1 MREESESVYE
11 GRRLADTVEGRP
23 GAVWEGKPGGVER
36 RLQDKREGRMDEDV
50 GSVVSVVSVRDGGEG
65 TVLPGRAGVYYEAE
79 FDAITFDPS
88 MQEVVDG
95 EVVEV
100 VAFGAFVGIGPVDGL
115 LHVSQIS
122 NEYLAYDGENQQ
134 LASTESNR
142 TLSVGDSVRVR
153 VVTKSIDERNPRDS
167 KIGLTAKQPGLGKH
181 GWLEDDRRANAATTE
196 TEGV

>member
-1 MREESESVYE
+1 
-11 GRRLADTVEGRP
+11 
-23 GAVWEGKPGGVER
+23 
-36 RLQDKREGRMDEDV
+36 MDEDV
-50 GSVVSVVSVRDGGEG
+50 GSVVSVVSVHDVGEG
-65 TVLPGRAGVYYEAE
+65 TVLPGRAGVYYEAV

-100 VAFGAFVGIGPVDGL
+100 VEFGAFVGIGPVDGL

-122 NEYLAYDGENQQ
+122 NEYLAYDEENQQ

-181 GWLEDDRRANAATTE
+181 AWLESQRPSAPATTE
-196 TEGV
+196 AEGQ